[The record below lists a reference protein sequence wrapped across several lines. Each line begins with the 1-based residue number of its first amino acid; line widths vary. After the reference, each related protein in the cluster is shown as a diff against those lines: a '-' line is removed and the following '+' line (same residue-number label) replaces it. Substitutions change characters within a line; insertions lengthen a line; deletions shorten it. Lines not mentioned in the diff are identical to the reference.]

1 MNIDDLKTQQ
11 EVDQAL
17 ADSIALGNIRII
29 GRDDKGQDLMTLT
42 SKGSLRVSLL
52 AVQTL
57 VNSTDEAKRDFTSS
71 EKHEISRYLIRAIQ
85 ALQ

>member
-42 SKGSLRVSLL
+42 SKGCLRVSLL